1 MLLQEGKRLL
11 RRALAHDDEE
21 QGSVDFSIVT
31 NRDDASA
38 DSDLESFLEW
48 EQQDGNGNG
57 NSGGGAAQKKRN
69 RNKWKGQQYGD
80 DVERHDD
87 LESAMDELTEKRDAT
102 KVQALQKV
110 TVHHGINALGCQYCG
125 LVTAFSLCYH
135 WHGDRS

>member
-1 MLLQEGKRLL
+1 M
-11 RRALAHDDEE
+11 RRALAHEDEE

-48 EQQDGNGNG
+48 EQQNGGNANGNDG
-57 NSGGGAAQKKRN
+57 AGGGAAQTKRN
-69 RNKWKGQQYGD
+69 HNKWKGQQYGD

-87 LESAMDELTEKRDAT
+87 LENAMDELTEKRDAT

-110 TVHHGINALGCQYCG
+110 RYSCLDNPSI
-125 LVTAFSLCYH
+125 S
-135 WHGDRS
+135 